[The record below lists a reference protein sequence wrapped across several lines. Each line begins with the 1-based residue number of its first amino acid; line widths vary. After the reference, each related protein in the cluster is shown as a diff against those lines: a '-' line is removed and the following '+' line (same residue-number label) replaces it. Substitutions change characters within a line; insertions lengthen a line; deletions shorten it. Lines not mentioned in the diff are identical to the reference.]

1 MIKLMVFVKKRSDM
15 TRVMFKD
22 YWVNKHS
29 ELERQVFARGRI
41 KKISA
46 TLVGKLSWDGFVE
59 LYFDSHE
66 DLDATLQRDDEMMK
80 KDEEPMC
87 SERSVTHVS
96 GSS

>member
-15 TRVMFKD
+15 TRVQFKD

-46 TLVGKLSWDGFVE
+46 TFVGATLVGELSWDGFVE

-66 DLDATLQRDDEMMK
+66 DLDATLQDDDEMMK
-80 KDEEPMC
+80 KDEAYFC
-87 SERSVTHVS
+87 D
-96 GSS
+96 